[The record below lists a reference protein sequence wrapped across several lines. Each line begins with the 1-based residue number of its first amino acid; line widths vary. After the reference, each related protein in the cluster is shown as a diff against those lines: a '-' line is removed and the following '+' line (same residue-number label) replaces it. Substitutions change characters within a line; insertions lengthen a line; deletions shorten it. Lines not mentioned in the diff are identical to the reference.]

1 MSPEKVSP
9 EKASVESAIQ
19 RQYDNVAQV
28 YDLRWRRYLADTLTF
43 FKEWADI
50 PPATTVLDVACGTGE
65 LVRLLIQDHPNQV
78 IAGIDISEQ
87 MVVQASQKF
96 EGFANVSFKNAPAAD
111 LPFSSESFDVVISA
125 NAFHYFSDPSEA
137 LTEIFRVLTPGG
149 KVIILDWCKD
159 FLLCRIC
166 DLVLQWLDPAHRQC
180 YTEAELF
187 DYLDITGFQVERS
200 QRVRFGI
207 LWGLMA
213 VSAAGKSA

>member
-1 MSPEKVSP
+1 MSP

-19 RQYDNVAQV
+19 RQYDDVAQV
-28 YDLRWRRYLADTLTF
+28 YDLRWRKYLSDTLTF
-43 FKEWADI
+43 LKEWANI
-50 PPATTVLDVACGTGE
+50 PPAATVLDVACGTGE
-65 LVRLLIQDHPNQV
+65 LVRLLLQDHPSQV

-87 MVVQASQKF
+87 MVVQASKKF
-96 EGFANVSFKNAPAAD
+96 EGSANVSFKNAPVSD

-137 LTEIFRVLTPGG
+137 LTEIFRALRPGG

-180 YTEAELF
+180 YTETELRH
-187 DYLDITGFQVERS
+187 YLDVTGFQVERS
-200 QRVRFGI
+200 QRMRFGI

-213 VSAAGKSA
+213 VSATGKSA